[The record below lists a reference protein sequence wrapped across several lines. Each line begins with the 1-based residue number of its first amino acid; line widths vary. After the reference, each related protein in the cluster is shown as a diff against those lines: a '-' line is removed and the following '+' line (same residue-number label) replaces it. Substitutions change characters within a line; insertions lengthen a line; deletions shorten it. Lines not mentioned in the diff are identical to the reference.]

1 MSRTTFKEL
10 LDAGVHFGHLKRKW
24 NPKMAPYIYMERNGI
39 HVIDLHKTMAKLDEA
54 ANAMKQIA
62 KSGRKIL
69 FVSTKK
75 QAKEIVKEKVD
86 PLKMPYV
93 TERWPGG
100 LLTNFRTI
108 KKTIKKMST
117 IEKNME
123 EGVYDT
129 MSKRERLAI
138 ARQKDKLEKNFGSIA
153 NMGRVPS
160 AVFVID
166 VLKEHIAVKEA
177 QKLNLPL
184 FATVDTNSDPTGI
197 DFPIPSNDDASKAI
211 ALILDVVTKAV
222 EEGLN
227 ERQLE
232 KEKSESESKKDAK
245 QEKET
250 KDKPKT
256 ATDKPRRSRARKTT
270 TAKKE
275 SSTTQQKTEEQKTS
289 KTAEKKE
296 KTEVKAPQQE
306 NNKKEDTKKQDTK
319 QQEAKKQEPEQK
331 EPAKQEVQ
339 EEEKK

>member
-129 MSKRERLAI
+129 LSKRERLAI

-160 AVFVID
+160 AVFVVD

-197 DFPIPSNDDASKAI
+197 DFPIPANDDASKSI

-232 KEKSESESKKDAK
+232 KEKSEAESKKEPK
-245 QEKET
+245 QEKES
-250 KDKPKT
+250 KEKEKT
-256 ATDKPRRSRARKTT
+256 TAEKPRRSRARKITT
-270 TAKKE
+270 TKKE
-275 SSTTQQKTEEQKTS
+275 TSTTQQKEGKEQT
-289 KTAEKKE
+289 EKKE
-296 KTEVKAPQQE
+296 KADVKEKRQIS
-306 NNKKEDTKKQDTK
+306 NTKKKEDTKQKENKQQDTK
-319 QQEAKKQEPEQK
+319 QKEPE
-331 EPAKQEVQ
+331 KQEVQ

>member
-184 FATVDTNSDPTGI
+184 FATVDTNSDPTDI
-197 DFPIPSNDDASKAI
+197 DFPIPSNDDASKSI

-256 ATDKPRRSRARKTT
+256 AAEKPRRSRARKTT

-289 KTAEKKE
+289 ETPEKN
-296 KTEVKAPQQE
+296 EVKAPQQE
-306 NNKKEDTKKQDTK
+306 NNKKEDTKKQ
-319 QQEAKKQEPEQK
+319 EAKPEQK
-331 EPAKQEVQ
+331 EPAKQEAQ

>member
-75 QAKEIVKEKVD
+75 QAKDIVKEKVE
-86 PLKMPYV
+86 PLKMPFV

-129 MSKRERLAI
+129 LSKRERLAI

-160 AVFVID
+160 AVFVVD

-184 FATVDTNSDPTGI
+184 FATVDTNSDPAGV
-197 DFPIPSNDDASKAI
+197 DFPIPANDDASKAI

-232 KEKSESESKKDAK
+232 KEKSESESKKEPK
-245 QEKET
+245 QEKES
-250 KDKPKT
+250 KDKSKT
-256 ATDKPRRSRARKTT
+256 TTEKPRRSRARKTT

-275 SSTTQQKTEEQKTS
+275 SSTTQQKTGEQQT
-289 KTAEKKE
+289 EKKE
-296 KTEVKAPQQE
+296 KADI
-306 NNKKEDTKKQDTK
+306 KEKKQESNTRKKKDTK
-319 QQEAKKQEPEQK
+319 QEKPE
-331 EPAKQEVQ
+331 KQEVQ

>member
-129 MSKRERLAI
+129 LSKRERLAI

-160 AVFVID
+160 AVFVVD

-197 DFPIPSNDDASKAI
+197 DFPVPANDDASKSI

-232 KEKSESESKKDAK
+232 KEKSEAESKKEPK
-245 QEKET
+245 QEKES
-250 KDKPKT
+250 KEKEKT
-256 ATDKPRRSRARKTT
+256 TAEKPRRSRARKITT
-270 TAKKE
+270 TKKE
-275 SSTTQQKTEEQKTS
+275 TSTTQQKEGKEQT
-289 KTAEKKE
+289 EKKE
-296 KTEVKAPQQE
+296 KADVKEKRQIS
-306 NNKKEDTKKQDTK
+306 NTKKKEDTKQKENKQQDTK
-319 QQEAKKQEPEQK
+319 QKEPE
-331 EPAKQEVQ
+331 KQEVQ

>member
-1 MSRTTFKEL
+1 MSRITFKEL

-39 HVIDLHKTMAKLDEA
+39 HVIDLHKTMVKLDEA

-75 QAKEIVKEKVD
+75 QAKDIVKEKVE
-86 PLKMPYV
+86 PLKMPFA

-129 MSKRERLAI
+129 LSKRERLAI
-138 ARQKDKLEKNFGSIA
+138 ARQKNKLEKNFGSIA

-197 DFPIPSNDDASKAI
+197 DFPIPANDDASKAI

-232 KEKSESESKKDAK
+232 KEKSESESKKEPK
-245 QEKET
+245 QEKES
-250 KDKPKT
+250 KDKSKT
-256 ATDKPRRSRARKTT
+256 TTEKPRRSRARKTT

-275 SSTTQQKTEEQKTS
+275 TSTTQQKTGEQQT
-289 KTAEKKE
+289 EKKE
-296 KTEVKAPQQE
+296 KEDIEEKKKTSDTR
-306 NNKKEDTKKQDTK
+306 KKEDTKQPEAKQQDT
-319 QQEAKKQEPEQK
+319 
-331 EPAKQEVQ
+331 KQEVQ